1 MKSIQIRNAKIID
14 GVNEFPEISNVYI
27 EDGYIRE
34 ISSKIKNADLVINAD
49 GKKLVPGF
57 VDAHIHI
64 ESTFATPLEFS
75 KVAIKNGTLAVIAD
89 PHEIANVMGTDGID
103 MFLKLAEE
111 A

>member
-14 GVNEFPEISNVYI
+14 GINEFSNISNLYI
-27 EDGYIRE
+27 ENGYIRE
-34 ISSKIKNADLVINAD
+34 ISIKNKSADLIIDAD

-75 KVAIKNGTLAVIAD
+75 
-89 PHEIANVMGTDGID
+89 NVFQQQNLIQTEQENLQQKIFQNM
-103 MFLKLAEE
+103 
-111 A
+111 

>member
-34 ISSKIKNADLVINAD
+34 ISSKIKNADLVIDAD

-57 VDAHIHI
+57 VVAHH
-64 ESTFATPLEFS
+64 
-75 KVAIKNGTLAVIAD
+75 
-89 PHEIANVMGTDGID
+89 
-103 MFLKLAEE
+103 
-111 A
+111 

>member
-14 GVNEFPEISNVYI
+14 GINEFPNISNVYI
-27 EDGYIRE
+27 ENGYIRE
-34 ISSKIKNADLVINAD
+34 ISIKNKSADLVIDAD

-103 MFLKLAEE
+103 MFL
-111 A
+111 